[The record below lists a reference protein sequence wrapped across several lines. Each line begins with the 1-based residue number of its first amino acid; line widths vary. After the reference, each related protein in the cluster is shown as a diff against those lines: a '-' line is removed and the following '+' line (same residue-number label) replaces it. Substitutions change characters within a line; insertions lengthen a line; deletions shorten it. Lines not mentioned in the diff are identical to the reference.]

1 MQWQPST
8 TIPQLRQRALVL
20 EQIRDFFR
28 DRNLL
33 EVDTPIMS
41 HCGVSDPHIDS
52 IPVAYTPDGA
62 ASSQTMWLMSS
73 PEYAMKRLLAAGSGS
88 IFQIAKA
95 FRNGEAGRRHNPE
108 FTLLE
113 WYRVGFDLESLMQE
127 VAALVDRVLEPKL
140 GLLQWH
146 YWSYREAF
154 ARVLKLDPHAA
165 TDAELRACA
174 LAHVDIHMDD
184 ATPRDTWFD
193 LLMSHC
199 IEPVLPPACFI
210 YDYPAS
216 QAALARLG
224 VDEQGA
230 AIARRFEVYING
242 VELANGYQELTN
254 AKEQKQRF
262 WADNQARQ
270 VLHKTPMS
278 ADQRLIE
285 ALHSGLP
292 DCSGV
297 ALGIER
303 LLMLALGEAD
313 IASVMAFNHPR
324 A

>member
-1 MQWQPST
+1 MQWQPSAT
-8 TIPQLRQRALVL
+8 VPQLRQRALVL
-20 EQIRDFFR
+20 GQIRDFFR

-33 EVDTPIMS
+33 EVDTPVMS
-41 HCGVSDPHIDS
+41 HYGVSDPHIDS
-52 IPVAYTPDGA
+52 IPVAFTPDGA
-62 ASSQTMWLMSS
+62 ATSQTMWLMSS

-113 WYRVGFDLESLMQE
+113 WYRVGFDLGSLMHE
-127 VAALVDRVLEPKL
+127 VADLVDRVLEPQL
-140 GLLQWH
+140 GQQQWR
-146 YWSYREAF
+146 YWSYRTAF
-154 ARVLKLDPHAA
+154 KNVLKLDPHTA
-165 TDAELRACA
+165 TDAQLRECA
-174 LAHVDIHMDD
+174 LSHIDIQMH
-184 ATPRDTWFD
+184 ASTPRDTWLD

-199 IEPVLPPACFI
+199 IEPALPQACFI

-224 VDEQGA
+224 VDEQGTTV
-230 AIARRFEVYING
+230 ARRFEVYING
-242 VELANGYQELTN
+242 VELANGYHELTD
-254 AKEQKQRF
+254 AQEQRQRF
-262 WADNQARQ
+262 MADNQGRQ
-270 VLHKTPMS
+270 SLCKPEMV

-285 ALHSGLP
+285 ALQSGLP

-303 LLMLALGEAD
+303 LLMLALGETD
-313 IASVMAFNHPR
+313 IAKVVAFHHPR